1 MLKMMFKKG
10 QGWIRVKDIEEA
22 KKILEE
28 NSKKDYF
35 TFCFYTYPKKQTK
48 LKIIKKVNGRIK
60 EYELN
65 EIVGGEGNEN

>member
-35 TFCFYTYPKKQTK
+35 TFCFYTYPNKQTK
-48 LKIIKKVNGRIK
+48 LKIIKKVNRRIK

>member
-35 TFCFYTYPKKQTK
+35 TFCFYTYPNKQTK